1 MPASKNIAPPGTAR
15 ALDRSSGNTHL
26 LGLRGV
32 SALPADRMK
41 FHSQFGGMLLTEEH
55 TRQFEGVLVIA
66 GGIVVATFILVPQAG
81 LWVAIGFLALWFAR
95 LVGNGLCGR
104 LDGLLLWWA
113 GVFPLGYYF
122 ASFPREHPI
131 VTLDRGVVAVA
142 FLGLVLAKSDTT
154 TPVPG
159 SLRQVGFAWLA
170 FAATASLTLGESI
183 NPLNGMRSLLD
194 SAVLPFLLAW
204 CVIAKLDIRRCL
216 PKIHTA
222 VCISSM
228 ICAGIAAAEIITVQD
243 LLPIGTAPASY
254 EGIIRPNGPFE
265 SNDNLALIGA
275 VSLFFLLFLRSV
287 LGPHLSAARRVLH
300 FAGLAAAI
308 GMALMPLFRSV
319 AITLA
324 LALIL
329 DTFWEHGASRRT
341 WRVALIAASVGLI
354 CMIAVFAPEVFEDR
368 SSSGNVYGRV
378 AEVQQSLRVFREHPM
393 LGVGFLNFHNY
404 VAGEPRFVATYNGV
418 PSLDWPHDNLAQV
431 LTETGILGFIPYV
444 LSQVL
449 LVQSMWKLR
458 RLNYSGVL
466 AWKYLLYLFLTYWI
480 TGLSESSGYGSLNLW
495 FMFVVG
501 VIYRYVLTEP
511 EPALP
516 EEEEISRE
524 AFSAEGVTPLPAF
537 LR

>member
-1 MPASKNIAPPGTAR
+1 
-15 ALDRSSGNTHL
+15 
-26 LGLRGV
+26 
-32 SALPADRMK
+32 MK
-41 FHSQFGGMLLTEEH
+41 FHSQFGGTFMLTEGH
-55 TRQFEGVLVIA
+55 TRQLEGVLVIA
-66 GGIVVATFILVPQAG
+66 GGIVVATFILMPQAG
-81 LWVAIGFLALWFAR
+81 LWVAIGFIALWFSR
-95 LVGNGLCGR
+95 LIVSGLCGR

-113 GVFPLGYYF
+113 AVFPLGYYF
-122 ASFPREHPI
+122 ASFPREQAI

-142 FLGLVLAKSDTT
+142 SLGLLVAKSDTAAR
-154 TPVPG
+154 VPG
-159 SLRQVGFAWLA
+159 SLRQAGFAWLA
-170 FAATASLTLGESI
+170 FAAMASLTLGASI
-183 NPLNGMRSLLD
+183 NPLNGMRALLD
-194 SAVLPFLLAW
+194 SAVLPFLLGW
-204 CVIAKLDIRRCL
+204 CVIARLDIRRCL
-216 PKIHTA
+216 PGMHTA

-228 ICAGIAAAEIITVQD
+228 ICAGIAAAEIITAQD
-243 LLPIGTAPASY
+243 LLPIGTAAASY

-287 LGPHLSAARRVLH
+287 LGPHLSAARRALH

-319 AITLA
+319 AITLVV
-324 LALIL
+324 ALII
-329 DTFWEHGASRRT
+329 DTFWEHGASRRA

-354 CMIAVFAPEVFEDR
+354 CMIAVLAPEVFEDR

-378 AEVQQSLRVFREHPM
+378 AELEQSLRVFSEHPL

-404 VAGEPRFVATYNGV
+404 VVGESRFVATYNGV
-418 PSLDWPHDNLAQV
+418 SSLDWPHDNLAQV

-449 LVQSMWKLR
+449 LVWSMWKLR

-501 VIYRYVLTEP
+501 VIYKYVLSEP
-511 EPALP
+511 EAALP
-516 EEEEISRE
+516 EEDEISRE
-524 AFSAEGVTPLPAF
+524 AFSAQGAAPLPAF
-537 LR
+537 LQ